1 MGDTLRCLLEASL
14 NNASLY
20 TYRRPSEILLQFKI
34 ERLPATTPIFPL
46 SSETLVLFLAYLAEK
61 KYAGSTIM
69 TYVSAVSYPYRLAGW
84 PDPTKN

>member
-20 TYRRPSEILLQFKI
+20 TYRR
-34 ERLPATTPIFPL
+34 LPATTPIFPL
-46 SSETLVLFLAYLAEK
+46 SSETLALFLAYLAEK
-61 KYAGSTIM
+61 KYAGSTVM
-69 TYVSAVSYPYRLAGW
+69 TYVSAVSYPHRLAGW